1 MAGFR
6 DILGEGGGIE
16 RALFWV
22 LLALLAFGCLLV
34 VRPFLSPIL
43 WALILCFSTWPLFE
57 RVEAALG
64 GRTRLAAFIMTL
76 GLATAFVLPLVLL
89 GTSIAGNVEDVLDR
103 FKAGGGD
110 IAAPPGWLASLP
122 LVGATLDAYW
132 RLLVTNTGA
141 FVQEVGGFLAPVLA
155 TLRDLLLKAGVGV
168 GRGLLELLLAVL
180 IAFFGYRDG
189 RRWQAI
195 LHRMSERVV
204 GPRARQLIEVAAGTI
219 RGVVY
224 GVVGTAA
231 VQAMLATFGFY
242 VAGVPA
248 PFLLGC
254 VVFVLALFPVGGAP
268 LVWAPATLWLF
279 YQGSV
284 ASGIFLGAWG
294 FLAVSGI
301 DNFLKPWL
309 ISKGSDLSFLPVF
322 FGVLGGVLAF
332 GVLGIFLGPTL
343 LAVGLALVR
352 EWMATRPELTGGRA
366 ALPGEGPPQ
375 A

>member
-6 DILGEGGGIE
+6 DILGEGGGVE

-34 VRPFLSPIL
+34 VMPFLSPIL
-43 WALILCFSTWPLFE
+43 WAVILCFSTWPLFE
-57 RVEAALG
+57 RVEAGLG
-64 GRTRLAAFIMTL
+64 GRTRLAAFVMTL
-76 GLATAFVLPLVLL
+76 GLATAFVLPVVLL
-89 GTSIAGNVEDVLDR
+89 GTSIAGNLEDVLGR
-103 FKAGGGD
+103 FKEGSGD
-110 IAAPPGWLASLP
+110 IAAPPGWLASFP
-122 LVGATLDAYW
+122 YIGPTLEAYW

-141 FVQEVGGFLAPVLA
+141 FVEELGGYLAPVL
-155 TLRDLLLKAGVGV
+155 TGLRDLLVKGGVGI
-168 GRGLLELLLAVL
+168 GRGLLELVLAVL

-189 RRWQAI
+189 RRWQKI
-195 LHRMSERVV
+195 LRRMSERVM
-204 GPRARQLIEVAAGTI
+204 GPRARQLIDVAAGTI

-231 VQAMLATFGFY
+231 VQGMLAAFGFY
-242 VAGVPA
+242 IAGVPA

-254 VVFVLALFPVGGAP
+254 VVFVLSLFPVGGAP
-268 LVWAPATLWLF
+268 LVWVPVTLWLLSE
-279 YQGSV
+279 GNI
-284 ASGIFLGAWG
+284 AWGIFMGIWG
-294 FLAVSGI
+294 FFAISGV

-309 ISKGSDLSFLPVF
+309 ISKGSNLTFLPVF

-352 EWMATRPELTGGRA
+352 EWMAMRPELTGGRA